1 MKTEDNNMSNNK
13 EAIAALNAQKI
24 PKYVAKPSDISL
36 KAFKADILGIAN
48 STTLSEDE
56 RNNRLKNYLQVS
68 VRDMLRDWCKLYQFV
83 DSPLLMHRG
92 TVLQSP
98 YSQIILDQYMF
109 APSMPITN
117 SNLRD
122 SPKLE
127 IMALLKR
134 NRFGKVTDVKLQTET
149 YLPGKSL
156 KSRAFAQPQTFI
168 NVVWKWLIDIRVQM
182 CTIESRRALASFRE
196 ELRRQEQVAL
206 EASKFCA
213 TPIEDSLK

>member
-1 MKTEDNNMSNNK
+1 MSNNK

-24 PKYVAKPSDISL
+24 PKYVARPSDISL

-83 DSPLLMHRG
+83 DSLLLTHSG
-92 TVLQSP
+92 TGTTAT
-98 YSQIILDQYMF
+98 SQILDVYTFASSLVPILN
-109 APSMPITN
+109 PGSGSPI
-117 SNLRD
+117 LKIR
-122 SPKLE
+122 
-127 IMALLKR
+127 ALFKR

-182 CTIESRRALASFRE
+182 RTIESRRALASFRE

>member
-1 MKTEDNNMSNNK
+1 MSNNK

-36 KAFKADILGIAN
+36 KAFKAGILGIAN
-48 STTLSEDE
+48 STSLSEDE
-56 RNNRLKNYLQVS
+56 RNNRLKNYMQVN
-68 VRDMLRDWCKLYQFV
+68 VRDMLQDWCKLYQFV
-83 DSPLLMHRG
+83 DSPLLTHRG
-92 TVLQSP
+92 MVLQSLH
-98 YSQIILDQYMF
+98 SQIILDQYMF

-122 SPKLE
+122 SPELE
-127 IMALLKR
+127 IVALLKR
-134 NRFGKVTDVKLQTET
+134 NTFGKVTDVKLQTET
-149 YLPGKSL
+149 HLPWKSL
-156 KSRAFAQPQTFI
+156 KLHAFAQPQTFI

-182 CTIESRRALASFRE
+182 CTIESRRALAQFRE

-213 TPIEDSLK
+213 APIEDSLK